1 MAGLFMLNAIA
12 IDFRASEGKPKA
24 MMIFLRNLYE
34 LFMPLLCLPYAE
46 RASITKSA
54 LSDLGQEG
62 IDTGRKVKSCWS
74 NSHLII

>member
-46 RASITKSA
+46 RAT
-54 LSDLGQEG
+54 L
-62 IDTGRKVKSCWS
+62 C
-74 NSHLII
+74 